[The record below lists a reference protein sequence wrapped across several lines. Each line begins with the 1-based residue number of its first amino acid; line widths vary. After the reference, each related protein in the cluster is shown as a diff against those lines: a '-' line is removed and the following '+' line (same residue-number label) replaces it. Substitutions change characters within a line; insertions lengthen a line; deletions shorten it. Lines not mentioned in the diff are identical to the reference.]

1 MNKKYIYKQSELLQ
15 KCLRLLG
22 GVVTCLVNFQLPQII
37 NKFTTFNHSLN
48 IIYSYKLSIV
58 YRVFAGNKKLSIT
71 AFYFPNFAL
80 PFRRFKHNVPMEKK
94 QETILRKPDW
104 LKIKIPSGKEY
115 IQVKDIVKEHKLH
128 TICTSGHCP
137 NMHECWG
144 RGTAT
149 LMILG
154 DICTR
159 SCKFCNVKT
168 GRPNKVDRDEPQ
180 RVARSVQLMK
190 LKHCVLTSVDRDD
203 LDDLGA
209 GIWAETIREIKKLNP
224 DTTIETLIPDF
235 DGKPELIRQVIDAGP
250 EVVSHNLETVRRITP
265 EVRSRAKYDTS
276 LKTLAF
282 IAASI
287 AVSKSGIMVGLGETF
302 DEVLETMDDLR
313 AVGVEVLTIGQ
324 YLQPTKKHL
333 AVEEYVRP
341 EVFAEYQRIGLEKG
355 FRFVES
361 SPLVRSSYHAE
372 KHVQK

>member
-1 MNKKYIYKQSELLQ
+1 MDNK
-15 KCLRLLG
+15 RA
-22 GVVTCLVNFQLPQII
+22 T
-37 NKFTTFNHSLN
+37 
-48 IIYSYKLSIV
+48 
-58 YRVFAGNKKLSIT
+58 
-71 AFYFPNFAL
+71 
-80 PFRRFKHNVPMEKK
+80 
-94 QETILRKPDW
+94 TILRKPEW
-104 LKIKIPSGKEY
+104 LKIKIPSGKDY
-115 IQVKDIVKEHKLH
+115 LAVRDIVEKNKLH

-159 SCKFCNVKT
+159 ACGFCNVKT
-168 GRPNKVDRDEPQ
+168 GRPNQVDWEEPK

-190 LKHCVLTSVDRDD
+190 LKHCVITSVDRDD

-209 GIWAETIREIKKLNP
+209 GIWESTVKEIKKLNP

-235 DGKPELIRQVIDAGP
+235 NGQTDLILQVIHSGP

-265 EVRSRAKYDTS
+265 WARSRAKYDTS
-276 LKTLAF
+276 LKTLEV
-282 IAASI
+282 IAKSD

-302 DEVLETMDDLR
+302 DEVIETMDDLR
-313 AVGVEVLTIGQ
+313 SVGVEVLTIGQ

-333 AVEEYVRP
+333 EVKEFISP
-341 EVFAEYQRIGLEKG
+341 EVFAEYEKIGLEKG

-361 SPLVRSSYHAE
+361 SPLVRSSYQAE